1 MEAKTSEIM
10 SVKLITAR
18 MTDSLDSAYAKM
30 KENRIRH
37 LPVMD
42 RGEIIGIISDRDFQ
56 RGMHNSPHFSGPID
70 FGIGGIVRDFMN
82 THVISVPCDT
92 ELIFVIQKMI
102 NEKVSAVMITSGDM
116 VVGIVSH
123 EDLLRVLADL
133 LCPVQQRVIAQ
144 VQNWLSKT
152 PIGHVAHTFSL
163 NGI

>member
-1 MEAKTSEIM
+1 M
-10 SVKLITAR
+10 SV
-18 MTDSLDSAYAKM
+18 
-30 KENRIRH
+30 
-37 LPVMD
+37 
-42 RGEIIGIISDRDFQ
+42 
-56 RGMHNSPHFSGPID
+56 ID
-70 FGIGGIVRDFMN
+70 V
-82 THVISVPCDT
+82 
-92 ELIFVIQKMI
+92 EKMI